1 MSDEQSEPIRV
12 VLVDDHPSLRDGVRT
27 DLESSGVATVVG
39 EASDGGEAIELVRD
53 AMPDVVLM
61 DLSMPGMSGLE
72 ATRRVVAEHPATAV
86 VVLTMS
92 DDDESVFAALRAGAR
107 GYVLKGATADDIV
120 RAVTAAAAGEAILGA
135 QVSQRVL
142 EVLTARRPD
151 RGAGPFRHL
160 TEREQEV
167 LDLIARGYD
176 NARIARALGLSDKTV
191 RNHVSMVLNKLPAAT
206 RAEAVALA
214 RDAGL
219 GQGG

>member
-1 MSDEQSEPIRV
+1 MSGPGLTAVVADDHPVFVEGLVTVLEDRGIRV
-12 VLVDDHPSLRDGVRT
+12 VATAADGAQA
-27 DLESSGVATVVG
+27 LAAVA
-39 EASDGGEAIELVRD
+39 AHN
-53 AMPDVVLM
+53 PDVVLM
-61 DLSMPGMSGLE
+61 DLSMPSMSGVE

-107 GYVLKGATADDIV
+107 GYVVKGAKADDIV

-142 EVLTARRPD
+142 DALTARQSFG
-151 RGAGPFRHL
+151 GASPFRHL
-160 TEREQEV
+160 TEREREV

-176 NARIARALGLSDKTV
+176 NARIARELGLSDKTV
-191 RNHVSMVLNKLPAAT
+191 RNHVSMVLNKLPAAS
-206 RAEAVALA
+206 RAEAVAAA
-214 RDAGL
+214 RDAGM